1 MTPRL
6 ALLLVEVAT
15 KGSLLLVVAGLCNLA
30 LGGRS
35 AAQRHL
41 AWTVAAVA
49 LLLLV
54 PLSLWF
60 PAHAL
65 RLPERFAPAL
75 EALLAPS
82 GQPVDAARG
91 WAAERLAPLSTEI
104 LVAPTAPEGAGI
116 GALLVRIWAAG
127 VAVVGLILFVSWA
140 LLRTRYRGMARADDP
155 RIVEHARGAA
165 RRLGVAENGFCVYV
179 SDRAASPMTWG
190 MLRPVVVLPAAC
202 AGWDDERLDQAL
214 IHELAHV
221 RRRDAGAQAL
231 CNAACALYWFN
242 PLVWWAARR
251 MVAEREGAC
260 DDVVL
265 ESGAKPSAYAHEL
278 LGIARSLGR
287 RWTRAPVAP
296 AMVRRSQIG
305 VRLLAILDSGQRR
318 YGLGRTSKAVAGA
331 AGLAVTLLLASVTLA
346 RADLTTASGGPVHF
360 TVCRTK
366 HLSGVVLPV
375 EGGCGCGSCEVALR
389 QIRRY
394 LEQAGVSELGPA
406 YLRRSDFPG
415 RVGNVQRI
423 EVGYF
428 VAPGALE
435 VRAPFESRDFPAALA
450 TWADLPAEDEQP
462 WPRMIRWILDRGY
475 MARGNGLTVM
485 TGGGRQG
492 MLLTCYKW
500 PER

>member
-1 MTPRL
+1 MTERL

-41 AWTVAAVA
+41 AWTVAVA
-49 LLLLV
+49 AMLLLV

-65 RLPERFAPAL
+65 DLPERLAPAL

-82 GQPVDAARG
+82 GQRADAAHSP
-91 WAAERLAPLSTEI
+91 AAEGLARLSSEI
-104 LVAPTAPEGAGI
+104 LVAA
-116 GALLVRIWAAG
+116 
-127 VAVVGLILFVSWA
+127 VALILFVSWA

-155 RIVEHARGAA
+155 RIVEHAKAAA
-165 RRLGVAENGFCVYV
+165 RRLGVAENGFRVYA
-179 SDRAASPMTWG
+179 SDRAPSPMTWG
-190 MLRPVVVLPAAC
+190 MLRPVVVVLPAAC

-214 IHELAHV
+214 IHELVHV
-221 RRRDAGAQAL
+221 RRRDAAAQAL

-260 DDVVL
+260 DDVLL
-265 ESGAKPSAYAHEL
+265 ESGARPSAYAHEL

-287 RWTRAPVAP
+287 RWTGAPVAP
-296 AMVRRSQIG
+296 SMVRRSQIG

-346 RADLTTASGGPVHF
+346 HADRTRARGGPVRF
-360 TVCRTK
+360 TVCRTR
-366 HLSGVVLPV
+366 HLSGVVLSV
-375 EGGCGCGSCEVALR
+375 EGGCDCGSCQVALG

-394 LEQAGVSELGPA
+394 LEQAGVSEFGPA
-406 YLRRSDFPG
+406 YLRRTDFPG
-415 RVGNVQRI
+415 RAGNVERV

-428 VAPGALE
+428 VAPGALQ

-450 TWADLPAEDEQP
+450 AWADLPADGGEP
-462 WPRMIRWILDRGY
+462 WPRMIRWTLDHGY
-475 MARGNGLTVM
+475 MPRGNGFTVM
-485 TGGGRQG
+485 TGGGRKG
-492 MLLTCYKW
+492 LLLTCYKW